1 MAFGFQ
7 SSAFQGPGFQ
17 QQGGGAS
24 PSGGY
29 LGSGEDYF
37 FRPVK
42 LGRDTVAADD
52 ERKLVKAVLD
62 RVSDGAELDWTGGQP
77 AFVRRAAVDWDALER
92 LRAQSERLKQEA
104 VLEAIRRVVAAVK
117 AAEAAEDAQADERF
131 AEGLLEDHNAELG
144 AFIGSMLDQIAR
156 YNELRALTPPPAP
169 VVEPEPEPEPVETAE
184 SVMVGIL
191 RDMVRLMGARK
202 EVVTDASGR
211 AVAVRSVFAD
221 MDLPPDM
228 GGALAVLRGELDRAM
243 VPKEVV
249 RDDSFRIVGLKT
261 IN

>member
-1 MAFGFQ
+1 MPVTHTFA
-7 SSAFQGPGFQ
+7 SAI
-17 QQGGGAS
+17 
-24 PSGGY
+24 
-29 LGSGEDYF
+29 
-37 FRPVK
+37 
-42 LGRDTVAADD
+42 ADD
-52 ERKLVKAVLD
+52 
-62 RVSDGAELDWTGGQP
+62 
-77 AFVRRAAVDWDALER
+77 AA
-92 LRAQSERLKQEA
+92 
-104 VLEAIRRVVAAVK
+104 AA

-169 VVEPEPEPEPVETAE
+169 VAEPEPEPVETAE

-221 MDLPPDM
+221 MDLPPDL

-261 IN
+261 VN